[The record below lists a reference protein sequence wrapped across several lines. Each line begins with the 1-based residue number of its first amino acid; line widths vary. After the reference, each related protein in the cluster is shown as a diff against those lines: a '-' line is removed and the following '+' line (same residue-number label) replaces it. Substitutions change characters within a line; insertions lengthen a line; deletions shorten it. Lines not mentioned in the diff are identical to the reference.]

1 MIEEAK
7 NKLSILVGTP
17 AYGNMVHTDYLH
29 SILDYLKHK
38 LPITLMTLGNESLI
52 PRGRNTIISQFY
64 HNKEFTHLFYLD
76 ADMYLGAQGLVKLL
90 SHDKDFIGAAVAL
103 KGKDDMGNAVYNVG
117 QPLTKEDN
125 GLVETDRVGN
135 AIMLLNRKVVDTLC
149 ERSKTYSS
157 NPHTRGDRST
167 HTQFD
172 VFGVGVFDGVYDSE
186 DYYICRRARE
196 LGFKVYVDTTVENRH
211 NGNYVFV

>member
-1 MIEEAK
+1 MEEAK
-7 NKLSILVGTP
+7 NRVSVLVGTP

-29 SILDYLKHK
+29 SILDFHKHN

-52 PRGRNTIISQFY
+52 PRGRNTIISHFY
-64 HNKEFTHLFYLD
+64 HNPEFTHLFYLD
-76 ADMYLGAQGLVKLL
+76 ADIYIGAQGLVKLL

-103 KGKDDMGNAVYNVG
+103 KGKDVRRNSVYNVG
-117 QPLTKEDN
+117 KPIAKEDN
-125 GLVETDRVGN
+125 GLVETERVGN
-135 AIMLLNRKVVDTLC
+135 AIMILNRKVVEALC
-149 ERSKTYSS
+149 EDSKTYSS
-157 NPHTRGDRST
+157 NPHTRGHRSID
-167 HTQFD
+167 TQFD

-186 DYYICRRARE
+186 DYFICRKARD